1 MKNKFN
7 NVIHDSLVKNLEFY
21 SEKIK
26 WEIKILWK
34 TVNNFEEPYCTTNEC
49 QITNDY

>member
-26 WEIKILWK
+26 WEIKIL
-34 TVNNFEEPYCTTNEC
+34 
-49 QITNDY
+49 